1 MRIVVHLTPE
11 ATAVARAPRAR
22 GAKRAVLAWLDAP
35 LRPMHSRTSDPA
47 LAAFFEIDVHDPA
60 EVARLLERLQADP
73 AVDGAYTKPDDEL
86 PM

>member
-11 ATAVARAPRAR
+11 AAEVARAPRAR
-22 GAKRAVLAWLDAP
+22 GAKRAVLAWLEPP
-35 LRPMHSRTSDPA
+35 LTPMHAATSDPT
-47 LAAFFEIDVHDPA
+47 LAAFFEIEVNDPA
-60 EVARLLERLQADP
+60 EAARLLERLQADP